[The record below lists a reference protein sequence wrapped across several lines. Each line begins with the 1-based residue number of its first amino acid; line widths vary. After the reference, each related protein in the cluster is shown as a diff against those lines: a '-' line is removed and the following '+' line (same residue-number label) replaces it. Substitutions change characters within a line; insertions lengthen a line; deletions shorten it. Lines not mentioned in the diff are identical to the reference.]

1 MDRTESHVGSKGEL
15 FPSKE
20 IREKLGLKPYTRV
33 IYSVED
39 GKLIVEPVPSVED
52 MIDQPP
58 EIEITQDELDADR
71 RELSRRL
78 ER

>member
-1 MDRTESHVGSKGEL
+1 MEKSEGRVGSKGEL

-20 IREKLGLKPYTRV
+20 IREKLGLIPHTRV
-33 IYSVED
+33 IYRVEN
-39 GKLIVEPVPSVED
+39 GKLIVEPVHSVED
-52 MIDQPP
+52 MIDLPP
-58 EIEITQDELDADR
+58 EVEITQEELDADR

>member
-1 MDRTESHVGSKGEL
+1 MVQSEGYVGSKGEL

-20 IREKLGLKPYTRV
+20 IRERLGLKPHTRV
-33 IYSVED
+33 IYRIED

-52 MIDQPP
+52 MIDAPP
-58 EIEITQDELDADR
+58 EVEITREDLDADR
-71 RELSRRL
+71 RDLSGRL